1 MKVALALF
9 VLLPFLG
16 ACGLQFEPRF
26 LEAYLRHPH
35 RSLTDYVRLLE
46 GKSDRERR
54 KALEEIL
61 RAKGIDFRVEPYR
74 TAAGEGA
81 NIIFELGT
89 GGTELIISA
98 HYDAVPGSPGAND
111 DASCISSILAAYGR
125 LKRERLGHLKVR
137 FVIFDDEESGLK
149 GSKAYVRTHALNDVI
164 AMYSLELC
172 GIGDT
177 VAVWE
182 LKKKD
187 RRKPGIQTLIQTF
200 KAMRTN
206 YVVESK
212 IPRYG
217 SDHKTFAKEGIP
229 AVAVTII
236 PKRDEAVLREYIF
249 QPNLPKWAHRE
260 NRPSIFQT
268 YHTPNDKA
276 ATLEEGAMKLMAEVI
291 SEAVLGL
298 NRRLQLLATPWIGM
312 KAGRISQGNF
322 QEGFLGIPFALISG
336 VARRGSQTLS
346 FSLRWFSTGRGV
358 WAERVA
364 DPKLKHP
371 RYTALANG
379 WTHDW
384 TSIPATP
391 CGEALVRNAGY
402 ARSIS
407 ADVSAGESPLGGS
420 PSRITFAI
428 ASSRVW
434 ERLRCAR
441 RTPRAS
447 ASSLATPE
455 NRSVGGPFS

>member
-1 MKVALALF
+1 MRGQTRIKVALALF

-187 RRKPGIQTLIQTF
+187 RGKPGIQTLIQTI

-291 SEAVLGL
+291 SETVLSL

-312 KAGRISQGNF
+312 KAGRGVA
-322 QEGFLGIPFALISG
+322 PAALI
-336 VARRGSQTLS
+336 
-346 FSLRWFSTGRGV
+346 
-358 WAERVA
+358 
-364 DPKLKHP
+364 
-371 RYTALANG
+371 
-379 WTHDW
+379 
-384 TSIPATP
+384 
-391 CGEALVRNAGY
+391 AGGTY
-402 ARSIS
+402 ARSAS